1 MEKDSR
7 AKNKAIIFISIAIVG
22 SGLSSTFVELGLNSI
37 SSVPFL
43 FYRFAISVILLTP
56 LILIK
61 KRDQLTILFKNKFVW
76 LIGIFEGLGLIL
88 QYLGQE
94 RQIPAGLATLLTITY
109 ALMVP
114 FFSWILLKEHLKVYH
129 LIAVITSL
137 IGIFLI
143 ISEGSLTFL
152 NNSSF
157 SLVGIIILISSA
169 LFLGLYIT
177 YTSYIQK
184 LHDNNLDSISLFYV
198 TLVIISL
205 FSMLMMIITGEYVI
219 PSQDTWIWLL
229 SLVIFSTIIAFYMYF
244 MAMKTLNANQAS
256 LLLLLQ
262 VIVPFAIDIF
272 LFGRNYN
279 FWILVGS
286 IILFI
291 SVFLSTLISFK
302 RHKNNI

>member
-7 AKNKAIIFISIAIVG
+7 SKKKAIIFISIAIVG
-22 SGLSSTFVELGLNSI
+22 SGLSSTFIELGLSSI
-37 SSVPFL
+37 PSVPFL
-43 FYRFAISVILLTP
+43 FYRFAISTILLTP
-56 LILIK
+56 LIFIK
-61 KRDQLTILFKNKFVW
+61 KRNQVTILFKNKLVW
-76 LIGIFEGLGLIL
+76 LIGLFEGIGLIL

-94 RQIPAGLATLLTITY
+94 LQIPAGLATLLTITY

-114 FFSWILLKEHLKVYH
+114 IFSWILIKQDLNIYH
-129 LIAVITSL
+129 IIAVITSL

-152 NNSSF
+152 TDGTF
-157 SLVGIIILISSA
+157 SLIGIIILILSA

-198 TLVIISL
+198 TLVVISL
-205 FSMLMMIITGEYVI
+205 FSLVMMIITGEYVI
-219 PSQDTWIWLL
+219 PSQDTWIWLI

-244 MAMKTLNANQAS
+244 MAIKTLDANQVS

-262 VIVPFAIDIF
+262 VIVPFVLDIF

-279 FWILVGS
+279 FWVLIGS
-286 IILFI
+286 VILFI
-291 SVFLSTLISFK
+291 SVFLSTLISLK
-302 RHKNNI
+302 SDRNII